1 MGGPLF
7 LCVIGIG
14 FYFTVRLKFF
24 QIINL
29 KEIYRNTIGT
39 LAGKINKTLL
49 ARQRLK
55 ILKINRGG
63 CHCAIRLIRRGN
75 DRRCCCG
82 YCGWRTGAIFW
93 MWIIAVVGMMT
104 KMVEVTLAVKYRSK
118 GENGEYYGGPMHYI
132 KKGLNK
138 NGIPGRI
145 ICVCINDSGYYGC
158 LFCAN

>member
-1 MGGPLF
+1 MLEQLSQLFEFLWGGPLF

-39 LAGKINKTLL
+39 LAGKNKQNTTGE
-49 ARQRLK
+49 AASKKSLK
-55 ILKINRGG
+55 SIEVAATVLSGSLGAGTIAGVAAAIAVGG
-63 CHCAIRLIRRGN
+63 P
-75 DRRCCCG
+75 
-82 YCGWRTGAIFW
+82 GAIFW

-118 GENGEYYGGPMHYI
+118 VRMANIMAAQCI
-132 KKGLNK
+132 ILRKGSIK
-138 NGIPGRI
+138 NGIPWQDYMR
-145 ICVCINDSGYYGC
+145 
-158 LFCAN
+158 LH

>member
-1 MGGPLF
+1 MLEQLSQLFEFLWGGPLF

-39 LAGKINKTLL
+39 LAGKNKQNTTGE
-49 ARQRLK
+49 AASK

-82 YCGWRTGAIFW
+82 YCGWRTWGNFLD
-93 MWIIAVVGMMT
+93 VDHCGRG
-104 KMVEVTLAVKYRSK
+104 YDDQ
-118 GENGEYYGGPMHYI
+118 NG
-132 KKGLNK
+132 
-138 NGIPGRI
+138 
-145 ICVCINDSGYYGC
+145 
-158 LFCAN
+158 

>member
-1 MGGPLF
+1 MLSGSLGAGTIAGVAAAIAVGGP
-7 LCVIGIG
+7 
-14 FYFTVRLKFF
+14 
-24 QIINL
+24 
-29 KEIYRNTIGT
+29 
-39 LAGKINKTLL
+39 
-49 ARQRLK
+49 
-55 ILKINRGG
+55 
-63 CHCAIRLIRRGN
+63 
-75 DRRCCCG
+75 
-82 YCGWRTGAIFW
+82 GAIFW